1 MARCLQVGVE
11 VKAGVG
17 EGVSSD
23 QHIPAFTGPANRHVT
38 SAFGVEGVAVL
49 QTQPPGQVA
58 VVAELENISGDF
70 VFLYFSLDRT

>member
-23 QHIPAFTGPANRHVT
+23 QHFPAFTGTANRHVT

-49 QTQPPGQVA
+49 QTQPPGQLA
-58 VVAELENISGDF
+58 AVAELENISDHF
-70 VFLYFSLDRT
+70 VLL